1 MLVLVLVLFRVM
13 VEMLSLFNLPLA
25 MQLVAVQIYH
35 EGLLLV
41 PTETLIEVDQF
52 LVIWAPFRVT
62 DEILQQ
68 QLLLLLN
75 VIFRQLL
82 HITT

>member
-1 MLVLVLVLFRVM
+1 M